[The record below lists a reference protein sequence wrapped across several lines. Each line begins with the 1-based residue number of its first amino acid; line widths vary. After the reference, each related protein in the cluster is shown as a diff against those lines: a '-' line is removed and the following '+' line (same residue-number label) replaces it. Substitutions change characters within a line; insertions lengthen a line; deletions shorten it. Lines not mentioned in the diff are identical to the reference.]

1 MWQLLKRKGGKQDF
15 VSYLDSDV
23 VVSFDAAD
31 STILRVAQERM
42 EATRSRTPAPAPG
55 LLLLLLSRAP
65 SPACRCPSHCRAGS
79 ARRRSL
85 PERRTGPARC
95 RRKSG
100 RRAGSRR
107 WSSWS
112 APRPLRPSGRARVQA
127 SGAKEERSASAQHR
141 RGRPPWCHRHLQQEK
156 LILQ

>member
-1 MWQLLKRKGGKQDF
+1 MPQTPQYSALRRSAWSPQDL
-15 VSYLDSDV
+15 VRRRRHQ
-23 VVSFDAAD
+23 VSFC
-31 STILRVAQERM
+31 S
-42 EATRSRTPAPAPG
+42 S
-55 LLLLLLSRAP
+55 
-65 SPACRCPSHCRAGS
+65 SPALPRPHVAAPSHCRAGS
-79 ARRRSL
+79 ARRRPL

-107 WSSWS
+107 WSPWS
-112 APRPLRPSGRARVQA
+112 APRPLRPSGCARVQA
-127 SGAKEERSASAQHR
+127 SGAKEERSASAQRR